1 MVDAKLLH
9 LNPGNR
15 LEGHVLITGG
25 TGSLGQAIVRR
36 ARREDWPC
44 KITVFS
50 RDEVK
55 QGQMKARHPKCRYV
69 LGDVRDLDAL
79 LLACQGQDIVI
90 HAGALKVVP
99 SAEANAHETVKT
111 NVCGSCNVAMAA
123 VRCGVKQVVGIST
136 DKAAKP
142 INCYG
147 KSKAIMESVFVQ
159 ANTWGQTKFH
169 LTRYGNVIGSRGSII
184 PLFQRQAAAGGPLT
198 VTDRRMNRFW
208 LTLMDAVD
216 LILCAL
222 ATLAGVI
229 VVPKCPTMKVD
240 VLAEAVWEMHVPG
253 NAFDMIPC
261 GVNDRG
267 VNSFKQPDMRPPIED
282 IGIRPGEKL
291 EEHLLHSGEALHA
304 EALPD
309 DSGFWI
315 FPPDAGSGHLPDG
328 FEYRTDTA
336 RVQLSIPAMQAA
348 IRESEEEERE

>member
-1 MVDAKLLH
+1 MADAKLLH

-15 LEGHVLITGG
+15 LEGRVLVTGG

-36 ARREDWPC
+36 ARREQWPC

-55 QGQMKARHPKCRYV
+55 QGQMKTRYPQCRYV

-111 NVCGSCNVAMAA
+111 NVCGSCNVAMAT

-147 KSKAIMESVFVQ
+147 KSKAIMESVFQQ
-159 ANTWGQTKFH
+159 ANTWGSTQFH

-208 LTLMDAVD
+208 LTLQDAVD

-222 ATLAGVI
+222 ATPAGVI

-240 VLAEAVWEMHVPG
+240 VLAEAVWEMTRD
-253 NAFDMIPC
+253 NRQAT
-261 GVNDRG
+261 
-267 VNSFKQPDMRPPIED
+267 SFMEVVRRETDCAPITD

-291 EEHLLHSGEALHA
+291 EEHLLHSGEAPHA
-304 EALPD
+304 EELPD
-309 DSGFWI
+309 ESGFWI
-315 FPPDAGSGHLPDG
+315 FPPTAGSGHLSDG
-328 FEYRTDTA
+328 YEYRTDTA
-336 RVQLSIPAMQAA
+336 KVQLSIPGMQAA
-348 IRESEEEERE
+348 IRESEEEENG